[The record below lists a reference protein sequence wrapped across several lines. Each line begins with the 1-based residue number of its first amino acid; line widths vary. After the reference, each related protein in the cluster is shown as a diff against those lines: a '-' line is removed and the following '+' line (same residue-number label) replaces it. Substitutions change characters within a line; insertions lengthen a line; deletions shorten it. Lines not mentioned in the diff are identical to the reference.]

1 MAQRASE
8 RGREGGK
15 RGAAAVVAILQS
27 LNMGGARTARGDRGK
42 ARRRGRRLADNAI
55 TKRALLPPS
64 SSLATCEE
72 NIPRA
77 VPPPNQPSG
86 RANSNA
92 DRPTDT
98 HSHDVRDLPP
108 FLPLCLPSVAHSLTH
123 FIPRSLA
130 RFFCPRPCYYGN
142 GGVVASAARKGYFRE
157 GRIENRG
164 QSTFCCTHYFFGL
177 PSPPLPS
184 SLPPTHLPNRIMQR
198 RKDGGAAGNT

>member
-1 MAQRASE
+1 M
-8 RGREGGK
+8 
-15 RGAAAVVAILQS
+15 QS
-27 LNMGGARTARGDRGK
+27 LNMGGARTARGLAIEGGREGPQAGK
-42 ARRRGRRLADNAI
+42 EVCRQRHNKTGP
-55 TKRALLPPS
+55 PPS
-64 SSLATCEE
+64 FSFSLATCEE

-77 VPPPNQPSG
+77 VPPPNRASG

-108 FLPLCLPSVAHSLTH
+108 FPLCVSIPSLAHSLTH
-123 FIPRSLA
+123 FIPRSLV

-142 GGVVASAARKGYFRE
+142 GGGTEGYFRGE

-164 QSTFCCTHYFFGL
+164 QSTFCCTHYFSPAFL
-177 PSPPLPS
+177 PSPPLPPF
-184 SLPPTHLPNRIMQR
+184 LPPTHLPNRIMQW